1 MPTPFVK
8 GDPRINRR
16 GRPKKGQTL
25 TDILDW
31 ALDQKR
37 KIKNEETG
45 EEKSLLPRQMLAQQ
59 LIHKAVDEG
68 DVPAI
73 KYIYDRI
80 DGKPKETIEM
90 SEKRDDIPDDPEE
103 RRALAERFRKEL
115 GLAEA
120 PEHTAEQ
127 TATAKRQTENG
138 THETTA

>member
-8 GDPRINRR
+8 GDTRINRK

-45 EEKSLLPRQMLAQQ
+45 EEKSLLLRQMLAQR

-68 DVPAI
+68 DVSAI
-73 KYIYDRI
+73 KYIFDRL
-80 DGKPKETIEM
+80 DGKPKETVEV

-103 RRALAERFRKEL
+103 RRALAERIEKEL
-115 GLAEA
+115 GLTRAA
-120 PEHTAEQ
+120 PET
-127 TATAKRQTENG
+127 G
-138 THETTA
+138 V

>member
-8 GDPRINRR
+8 NDPRINRK

-45 EEKSLLPRQMLAQQ
+45 EEKSLLLRQMLAQR
-59 LIHKAVDEG
+59 LIYKAVDEG

-73 KYIYDRI
+73 KYIFDRL
-80 DGKPKETIEM
+80 DGRPKETIEM
-90 SEKRDDIPDDPEE
+90 SEKRDDLPDNPEE
-103 RRALAERFRKEL
+103 RRAMAERLREEL
-115 GLAEA
+115 GLSGAREPA
-120 PEHTAEQ
+120 TAQ
-127 TATAKRQTENG
+127 TATAKRG
-138 THETTA
+138 KG

>member
-1 MPTPFVK
+1 VK
-8 GDPRINRR
+8 NDPRINRR

-45 EEKSLLPRQMLAQQ
+45 EEKSLLLRQMLAQR
-59 LIHKAVDEG
+59 LIHKAIDEG

-73 KYIYDRI
+73 RYIYDRI

-90 SEKRDDIPDDPEE
+90 LEKRDELPDDPEE
-103 RRALAERFRKEL
+103 RRAMAELLRKEL
-115 GLAEA
+115 GLAGA
-120 PEHTAEQ
+120 ADPAAEQ
-127 TATAKRQTENG
+127 TATGKSG
-138 THETTA
+138 